1 MSRRPREAWGPARR
15 AAFAV
20 VPAAFGA
27 LMLLAGSWG
36 STDGAAQ
43 HVRAAGA
50 AGAASAL
57 QLAGDA
63 GATAFPSALAG
74 PAPEPASGAGTGVAP
89 ATTVM
94 VDAGGTPMTRIPGGA
109 PAEAGG
115 APTGVPAGPAAPA
128 GAAGERSPATVPSP
142 PTSAPA
148 DPVPAGQTTTAPATS
163 TSTTSTSTTST
174 STTST
179 TSTTTVPPGPS
190 RLPSVEADL
199 LPLTNRDRAA
209 NGLGTLTRNSCID
222 AVASNYAQQQAR
234 NGALVHNPAAGA
246 GVTGCVPG
254 ASWGDNIG
262 TASEC
267 DASVLEDA
275 WMASPS
281 HRHNILTAGFT
292 QVGFGAWTDTKGACW
307 VQVLFSS

>member
-20 VPAAFGA
+20 APAAFGA

-43 HVRAAGA
+43 HVRAAGP
-50 AGAASAL
+50 GGTASAL
-57 QLAGDA
+57 HLAGDA
-63 GATAFPSALAG
+63 GATAFPAALAG
-74 PAPEPASGAGTGVAP
+74 PAPDPASGAAAGTSTGVAP
-89 ATTVM
+89 ATTVAAAG
-94 VDAGGTPMTRIPGGA
+94 VTTIAGGTPAQGGA
-109 PAEAGG
+109 ATA
-115 APTGVPAGPAAPA
+115 GVPAGSGAPA
-128 GAAGERSPATVPSP
+128 GPSGDRPGTTVPSP
-142 PTSAPA
+142 LSSAPA
-148 DPVPAGQTTTAPATS
+148 DLAATTPTTS

-174 STTST
+174 STTSTTSTST

-199 LPLTNRDRAA
+199 LPLTNRDRVA
-209 NGLGTLTRNSCID
+209 NGLGTLSRNSCID
-222 AVASNYAQQQAR
+222 AVASNYAQQLAR
-234 NGALVHNPAAGA
+234 NGALVHNPASGA

-267 DASVLEDA
+267 DAGVLEDA